1 MKPFDYVNSISSNKN
16 IKMDSKLDES
26 IYNPFITNRALSY
39 FIDTILVANEM
50 NINHHL
56 ENKLQYEYLLN
67 KVRKRKR
74 FSKWHKNLDDNNIE
88 IIKQYYKVNNNK
100 AKIILSILNEKQ
112 LDSIRH
118 KLDKGGLK

>member
-1 MKPFDYVNSISSNKN
+1 MKPFDFVNSISSNKN

>member
-1 MKPFDYVNSISSNKN
+1 MKPFDFVNSISSNKD
-16 IKMDSKLDES
+16 IQMDSKLQES
-26 IYNPFITNRALSY
+26 IYNPFITNKALSY
-39 FIDTILVANEM
+39 FVDTIFVANEM

-88 IIKQYYKVNNNK
+88 IIKQHYKVNNNK

>member
-1 MKPFDYVNSISSNKN
+1 MKPFDFVNSISSNKD
-16 IKMDSKLDES
+16 IQMDSKLQES
-26 IYNPFITNRALSY
+26 IYNPFITNKALSY
-39 FIDTILVANEM
+39 FVDTIFVANEM

>member
-100 AKIILSILNEKQ
+100 AKIILSILNENQ

>member
-16 IKMDSKLDES
+16 IKMDSKLDEA

>member
-1 MKPFDYVNSISSNKN
+1 MKPFDFVNSISSNKN
-16 IKMDSKLDES
+16 IKIDSKLDES

>member
-1 MKPFDYVNSISSNKN
+1 
-16 IKMDSKLDES
+16 
-26 IYNPFITNRALSY
+26 
-39 FIDTILVANEM
+39 M

>member
-1 MKPFDYVNSISSNKN
+1 MKPFDFVNSISSNKD
-16 IKMDSKLDES
+16 IKMDSKLQES
-26 IYNPFITNRALSY
+26 IYNPFITNKALSY
-39 FIDTILVANEM
+39 FVDTIFVANEM